1 MGFGLSDIFGGSE
14 SKSEGASVWK
24 PQGDALEGVYDAAS
38 DVFGNNSGQL
48 FGSQF
53 QQPTF
58 DAFNN
63 LSQGGYQMPGLEE
76 NLMSFGD
83 NQNQYLDQSI
93 DSGLN
98 KITQNLQRNI
108 MPSINLGAAMNGT
121 SGGSRQGIAQG
132 IAMGDANQQATDFV
146 GDMYSDNFQNTMN
159 NNLNANNQMIGLT
172 GQRNDA
178 MNGAMVSAPQLS
190 NMGFDNQYGNLNNY
204 ANIIGRPTV
213 LGGGSTSSSSDGIMS
228 SFGGANSAAGGLMT
242 MLSDRRLKENIVQI
256 GKTTGGTNLYR
267 YNYKW
272 SPDLHIGVMADEVD
286 SSITV
291 DVGGYKAVDYSKV
304 I

>member
-1 MGFGLSDIFGGSE
+1 MGFGLSDIFGGG
-14 SKSEGASVWK
+14 SKSSGSSVWK
-24 PQGDALEGVYDAAS
+24 PQTDFLEGVYDSAR
-38 DVFGNNSGQL
+38 DTYGDNSGQL

-63 LSQGGYQMPGLEE
+63 LSQGGYQIPGLEE

-83 NQNQYLDQSI
+83 NQNQYLDASI

-98 KITQNLQRNI
+98 KITENLQRNI

-121 SGGSRQGIAQG
+121 SGGSRQGVAQG
-132 IAMGDANQQATDFV
+132 IAMGDANQDATDFV
-146 GDMYSDNFQNTMN
+146 SGMYSDNFQNTMS
-159 NNLNANNQMIGLT
+159 NNLNANNQMIDLT
-172 GQRNDA
+172 GQRNNA

-213 LGGGSTSSSSDGIMS
+213 LGGGSESKNGI
-228 SFGGANSAAGGLMT
+228 F
-242 MLSDRRLKENIVQI
+242 
-256 GKTTGGTNLYR
+256 
-267 YNYKW
+267 
-272 SPDLHIGVMADEVD
+272 
-286 SSITV
+286 SSI
-291 DVGGYKAVDYSKV
+291 GLGYSSK
-304 I
+304 